1 MKREQLRR
9 TLAFAIHEELLG
21 HTRTLPNVRRYIVPK
36 LYKYRINRSEKISD
50 ADIDIALKICDAVL
64 YQKPIEFIF
73 GRGDVWTE
81 RRKNAFMS
89 ADLPVE

>member
-9 TLAFAIHEELLG
+9 TLAFATHEELLG
-21 HTRTLPNVRRYIVPK
+21 HTRTLPNVRRYIVPI
-36 LYKYRINRSEKISD
+36 LHKYRINKSEKISD
-50 ADIDIALKICDAVL
+50 KDIDIALKICDAVL
-64 YQKPIEFIF
+64 YQKPIEFVF